1 MEQDLKLKVMQ
12 EKSKMDEELQ
22 LLTESLSST

>member
-1 MEQDLKLKVMQ
+1 MEQDLKLKVIQ